1 MSLYRYR
8 PLETDSLR
16 TRSLKGRPSKVDLA
30 AFARAY
36 RKGEG
41 LQGWMGSLPRI
52 LAGTDF
58 RDAVD
63 ALERARRK
71 GRAMVWGLGGHV
83 VKCGL
88 NAVII
93 DLMQRG
99 FVSALALNG
108 ATAIHDFEIA
118 LAGAT
123 SEEVERDLAEGD
135 FGVSE
140 ETGREMNAAVAR
152 GAREDKGIGQ
162 ALGEWILER
171 PADFPHAGHSLLAC
185 ALQRKVPVTVHVAL
199 GTDTT
204 HYHPS
209 ADGEALGRG
218 SMQDFR
224 LLASIAR
231 DLHDGGVYLNCG
243 SAVILPEVFLKAVN
257 LVRNLGHPLEAFTT
271 VNLDFLQHYRPTR
284 NVVQRPT
291 LGSGKGIALTGHHEL
306 MIPLL
311 AAALVERDQE

>member
-1 MSLYRYR
+1 MSLYPYR

-16 TRSLKGRPSKVDLA
+16 TRSIKGRPSKVELA
-30 AFARAY
+30 AFARPY
-36 RKGEG
+36 RKGGG
-41 LQGWMGSLPRI
+41 LQGWMRSLPGI

-58 RDAVD
+58 REAVES
-63 ALERARRK
+63 LERARQK
-71 GRAMVWGLGGHV
+71 KRAMVWGLGGHV

-88 NAVII
+88 NAVIV
-93 DLMQRG
+93 DLMERG

-108 ATAIHDFEIA
+108 ATAIHDLEIA
-118 LAGAT
+118 MVGAT
-123 SEEVERDLAEGD
+123 SEEVEKDLAEGD

-140 ETGREMNAAVAR
+140 ETGREMNAAVDR
-152 GAREDKGIGQ
+152 GVREGKGIGQ

-171 PADFPHAGHSLLAC
+171 PGDYPHADYSLLAC
-185 ALQRKVPVTVHVAL
+185 ALRRKVPVTVHVAL

-218 SMQDFR
+218 TLQDFR
-224 LLASIAR
+224 LLASVVR

-271 VNLDFLQHYRPTR
+271 LNLDFLQHYRPTR

-291 LGSGKGIALTGHHEL
+291 VGSGRGIALTGHHEL

>member
-1 MSLYRYR
+1 MSLYPYR

-16 TRSLKGRPSKVDLA
+16 TRSIKGRSSKVGLA
-30 AFARAY
+30 AFARPY
-36 RKGEG
+36 RKGDG
-41 LQGWMGSLPRI
+41 LEGWMRSLPGI
-52 LAGTDF
+52 LAGNDF
-58 RDAVD
+58 RDAVE

-88 NAVII
+88 NAVIV
-93 DLMQRG
+93 DLMRRG
-99 FVSALALNG
+99 FVSALAMNG

-123 SEEVERDLAEGD
+123 SEEVEKDLAEGE

-152 GAREDKGIGQ
+152 GARGGKGIGQ
-162 ALGEWILER
+162 ALGEWILDR
-171 PADFPHAGHSLLAC
+171 PTDFPHSGHSLLAC

-209 ADGEALGRG
+209 ADGEALGQGTLR
-218 SMQDFR
+218 DFR
-224 LLASIAR
+224 LLASVAR

-311 AAALVERDQE
+311 AAALVERDQA

>member
-1 MSLYRYR
+1 MSLYPYR

-36 RKGEG
+36 RKGDG

-58 RDAVD
+58 RDTVEAV
-63 ALERARRK
+63 ERARRK

-123 SEEVERDLAEGD
+123 SEEVEKDLAEGD

-152 GAREDKGIGQ
+152 GAREDKGMGQ

-171 PADFPHAGHSLLAC
+171 PADYPHAGHSLLAC
-185 ALQRKVPVTVHVAL
+185 ALQRKIPVTVHVAL

-209 ADGEALGRG
+209 ADGGALGRG
-218 SMQDFR
+218 TLQDFR
-224 LLASIAR
+224 LLASVVR

-291 LGSGKGIALTGHHEL
+291 LGSGRGIALTGHHEL